1 MASAFRRAA
10 ELGGLLESVEAD
22 KPVIILVT
30 QAATGGRPLAVVNHL
45 YEAIDLGKLDPEL
58 KNVTNPF
65 TGREVFAIQFLKAD
79 IFIMQAQVSD
89 EYGNGQYWGGT
100 GHEREKA
107 KAATIVIVQS
117 PFLRPSLDRSVRQGR
132 WRRAAAVGSA
142 VHGVVWKW
150 SISAWGHRAGYCS
163 GDELFMGLGIEAP
176 SAGSKSMDHRLRC
189 DNHPSNTIRVIW
201 EKTKRTRAP
210 LSTHGWPRRL
220 NGRCDEGFDHPQ
232 CLHSC
237 HGARSAP
244 KSRPPRS
251 PRWLPNSFCTK
262 NSLGSAEVG
271 LPSARFSQ

>member
-1 MASAFRRAA
+1 MEDAGWLILPVTRSIAADLPIAADTLKKLYLSHLGFEYLCMASAFRRAA

-132 WRRAAAVGSA
+132 WRRAAAHCLSRGCRQRGSW
-142 VHGVVWKW
+142 GGLEVVDQRLG
-150 SISAWGHRAGYCS
+150 AS
-163 GDELFMGLGIEAP
+163 GWLLF
-176 SAGSKSMDHRLRC
+176 R
-189 DNHPSNTIRVIW
+189 
-201 EKTKRTRAP
+201 
-210 LSTHGWPRRL
+210 
-220 NGRCDEGFDHPQ
+220 
-232 CLHSC
+232 
-237 HGARSAP
+237 
-244 KSRPPRS
+244 
-251 PRWLPNSFCTK
+251 
-262 NSLGSAEVG
+262 
-271 LPSARFSQ
+271 